1 MLEIVIPYYKGV
13 FFEKTLQSLENQTDK
28 RFKVY
33 IGDDASPENPDLII
47 NQFRGKFDFQYHRF
61 EKNLGGISLV
71 QQWNRCVDLSKE
83 FGWILILGDDDV
95 LDENVV
101 EKFYENLDEIN
112 KLDVNVVRF
121 ATQKINDKGET
132 TSDKYYHP
140 KIENSIDFFFRPSRS
155 SLSEYVFKKRKL
167 KEIGFKDFP
176 LGWFSDI
183 LAYLEVSNFDSIYTI
198 NDAIVYVRI
207 SEWSITGSTNL
218 GRLKTESVFE
228 FYYYLLSNQSQF
240 FSNDQKLIMYER
252 LENSYLNNKRNSK
265 ALFKISLFYL
275 SSGSFV
281 RYINFIKS
289 IFYNLIR

>member
-101 EKFYENLDEIN
+101 EKFYENLTEERVDEIIAEC
-112 KLDVNVVRF
+112 R
-121 ATQKINDKGET
+121 A
-132 TSDKYYHP
+132 
-140 KIENSIDFFFRPSRS
+140 
-155 SLSEYVFKKRKL
+155 
-167 KEIGFKDFP
+167 
-176 LGWFSDI
+176 
-183 LAYLEVSNFDSIYTI
+183 
-198 NDAIVYVRI
+198 
-207 SEWSITGSTNL
+207 
-218 GRLKTESVFE
+218 KTAG
-228 FYYYLLSNQSQF
+228 
-240 FSNDQKLIMYER
+240 
-252 LENSYLNNKRNSK
+252 LN
-265 ALFKISLFYL
+265 
-275 SSGSFV
+275 
-281 RYINFIKS
+281 
-289 IFYNLIR
+289 